1 MNAKIHLRPHLMYI
15 LWQLLLSDPFLGQ
28 IDLSN
33 NANNVGYEVMLSRK
47 EITVI
52 ATMLCAYEY

>member
-28 IDLSN
+28 IDLSY

-47 EITVI
+47 EIAIIV
-52 ATMLCAYEY
+52 TMLCAYEH

>member
-33 NANNVGYEVMLSRK
+33 NANDVGYEVMLSRK
-47 EITVI
+47 EIAIIV
-52 ATMLCAYEY
+52 TMLCAYEH